1 MSGLYNRPLAMRILL
16 AAKTMGVGGL
26 ERIVVALAR
35 ELHSRGHAVWV
46 VSSGGN
52 LVDEL
57 QRVGTSHVFAPLDIT
72 SPIGVAQSVRQIRRL
87 IVEHHIDL
95 VHSFSATASLAINL
109 ALRVRGA
116 NGLND
121 VRLVSSPMGLQN
133 SPRELQVTTWLRN
146 WFLALGAEQ
155 ILVISPEI
163 RRHLKGVG
171 AREEVLVD
179 FNFVGLDVEAFKPSD
194 QSGDGNPAGLPAPG
208 GWSSDDYGSVRH
220 EFGFPSDALVVS
232 TIGALHPRKSHEL
245 FIDAAVTVSN
255 AEPRA
260 RFMVIGEGVLLP
272 ELRELARSRG
282 HDGRL
287 VFTGVRDDIARLLSA
302 TDVYVKPG
310 VVEGFVGITVLEAL
324 ALGKPVVAFETEDVK
339 LALTDGETG
348 LIVPNGDVA
357 SLADRILYLL
367 ENPSVGS
374 RLGRAGQQLVLQ
386 RFDFG
391 VLARRLEEFYQRV
404 LERPAALTT

>member
-1 MSGLYNRPLAMRILL
+1 MRILL

-35 ELHSRGHAVWV
+35 ELQSRGHAVWV

-52 LVDEL
+52 LVGEL
-57 QRVGTSHVFAPLDIT
+57 QRVGTTHVSAPLDIT

-116 NGLND
+116 NGPND

-171 AREEVLVD
+171 ARDQVLVD
-179 FNFVGLDVEAFKPSD
+179 FNFVGLDVEAFKPAEPSEPSTD
-194 QSGDGNPAGLPAPG
+194 HYA
-208 GWSSDDYGSVRH
+208 SVRR
-220 EFGFPSDALVVS
+220 EFGFPSDALIVS

-245 FIDAAVTVSN
+245 FIEAAVTIS
-255 AEPRA
+255 ATEPRS
-260 RFMVIGEGVLLP
+260 RFLIIGEGELLA
-272 ELRELARSRG
+272 ELQSLARSRG
-282 HDGRL
+282 LEGRL

-324 ALGKPVVAFETEDVK
+324 ALGKPVIAFETEDVK

-348 LIVPNGDVA
+348 LIVPNADVA

-367 ENPSVGS
+367 ANPSVGS
-374 RLGRAGQQLVLQ
+374 RLGQAGQHLVLE

-404 LERPAALTT
+404 LERPAALSQT

>member
-1 MSGLYNRPLAMRILL
+1 MRILL

-26 ERIVVALAR
+26 ERIVVGLAR
-35 ELHSRGHAVWV
+35 ELQSRGHAVWV
-46 VSSGGN
+46 VSSGGE

-57 QRVGTSHVFAPLDIT
+57 RRGGTTHVAAPLEIT
-72 SPIGVAQSVRQIRRL
+72 SPIGVAQAARQIRRL
-87 IVEHHIDL
+87 IVEQRIAL
-95 VHSFSATASLAINL
+95 VHSFSATASVAINL

-116 NGLND
+116 DGLD
-121 VRLVSSPMGLQN
+121 GVRLVSSPMGLQN
-133 SPRELQVTTWLRN
+133 SPRELPVTTWLRN

-179 FNFVGLDVEAFKPSD
+179 FNFVGLDVDAFKQADPGEPSLD
-194 QSGDGNPAGLPAPG
+194 HYA
-208 GWSSDDYGSVRH
+208 SVRR
-220 EFGFPSDALVVS
+220 EFDFPSDALIVS

-245 FIDAAVTVSN
+245 FIEAAVTISA

-260 RFMVIGEGVLLP
+260 RFLLIGEGVLLA
-272 ELRELARSRG
+272 ELQGLVRRTSRLE
-282 HDGRL
+282 GRL
-287 VFTGVRDDIARLLSA
+287 LFTGVREDVARLLSA

-324 ALGKPVVAFETEDVK
+324 ALGKPVIAFETEDVK
-339 LALTDGETG
+339 LALADGETG
-348 LIVPNGDVA
+348 LIAPNGDVA
-357 SLADRILYLL
+357 SLAERIVYLL
-367 ENPSVGS
+367 RNPSVGHA
-374 RLGRAGQQLVLQ
+374 LGQAGQQVVLQ

-391 VLARRLEEFYQRV
+391 VLAGRLG
-404 LERPAALTT
+404 

>member
-1 MSGLYNRPLAMRILL
+1 MRILL

-26 ERIVVALAR
+26 ERIVVGLAH

-46 VSSGGN
+46 VSSGGD

-57 QRVGTSHVFAPLDIT
+57 KRAGTTHIAAPLEIT
-72 SPIGVAQSVRQIRRL
+72 SPIGVAQAARQIRRL
-87 IVEHHIDL
+87 ILEHRIDL
-95 VHSFSATASLAINL
+95 VHSFSATASVAINL
-109 ALRVRGA
+109 ALRLGGA
-116 NGLND
+116 TSLDG

-133 SPRELQVTTWLRN
+133 SPRELPVTTWLRN

-163 RRHLKGVG
+163 RRHLKRVG
-171 AREEVLVD
+171 APEQTLVD
-179 FNFVGLDVEAFKPSD
+179 FNFVGLDVDAFKP
-194 QSGDGNPAGLPAPG
+194 QPEA
-208 GWSSDDYGSVRH
+208 DDRHSVRR

-245 FIDAAVTVSN
+245 FVEAAVSVSA

-260 RFMVIGEGVLLP
+260 RFLVVGEG
-272 ELRELARSRG
+272 ELHAELELLARSRG
-282 HDGRL
+282 LDGRL
-287 VFTGVRDDIARLLSA
+287 VFTGVRDDVARLLAA

-310 VVEGFVGITVLEAL
+310 VVEGFIGITVLEAL
-324 ALGKPVVAFETEDVK
+324 GLGKPVVAFDTEDVK
-339 LALTDGETG
+339 LALTDDQTG

-357 SLADRILYLL
+357 CLAERIVYLL
-367 ENPSVGS
+367 RHPDIGG
-374 RLGRAGQQLVLQ
+374 RLGEAGQRLVLE

-391 VLARRLEEFYQRV
+391 VLARRLEEFYQGV
-404 LERPAALTT
+404 LERPTALAP

>member
-1 MSGLYNRPLAMRILL
+1 MRILL

-26 ERIVVALAR
+26 ERIVVGLAR
-35 ELHSRGHAVWV
+35 ELHGRGHNVWV

-57 QRVGTSHVFAPLDIT
+57 QRAGTTHTTAPLEIT
-72 SPIGVAQSVRQIRRL
+72 SPLGVAQAARQIRRL

-95 VHSFSATASLAINL
+95 VHSFSATASLAINI
-109 ALRVRGA
+109 ALRGRTS
-116 NGLND
+116 NG

-133 SPRELQVTTWLRN
+133 SPRELPVTTWLRN

-163 RRHLKGVG
+163 RRHLRRVG
-171 AREEVLVD
+171 APDQALVD
-179 FNFVGLDVEAFKPSD
+179 FNFVGLDIDAFQPS
-194 QSGDGNPAGLPAPG
+194 P
-208 GWSSDDYGSVRH
+208 DDYLSVRR
-220 EFGFPSDALVVS
+220 EFGFPPDALIVS

-245 FIDAAVTVSN
+245 FIQAAATVSS

-260 RFMVIGEGVLLP
+260 RFLVIGEG
-272 ELRELARSRG
+272 ELRSELELLARAKG
-282 HDGRL
+282 LAEPLH
-287 VFTGVRDDIARLLSA
+287 FTGVRGDVARLLSA

-310 VVEGFVGITVLEAL
+310 VVEGFIGITVLEAL
-324 ALGKPVVAFETEDVK
+324 GLGKPVVAFETEDVK

-348 LIVPNGDVA
+348 LIARNSDVS
-357 SLADRILYLL
+357 SLAERIVYLL
-367 ENPSVGS
+367 RNPSVGNA
-374 RLGRAGQQLVLQ
+374 LGLAGQQVVLQ

-391 VLARRLEEFYQRV
+391 VLAGRLEEFYQGV
-404 LERPAALTT
+404 LERPTALTT

>member
-1 MSGLYNRPLAMRILL
+1 MRILL

-35 ELHSRGHAVWV
+35 ELQSRGHAVWV
-46 VSSGGN
+46 GSSGGN

-57 QRVGTSHVFAPLDIT
+57 ERVCTTHVSAPLDIT

-116 NGLND
+116 NGLNA

-179 FNFVGLDVEAFKPSD
+179 FNFVGLDVEAFKPTEPSE
-194 QSGDGNPAGLPAPG
+194 
-208 GWSSDDYGSVRH
+208 SSPDHYASVRR
-220 EFGFPSDALVVS
+220 EFSFAPDAVVVS
-232 TIGALHPRKSHEL
+232 TIGALSPRKSHEL
-245 FIDAAVTVSN
+245 FIEAAATISA

-260 RFMVIGEGVLLP
+260 CFLIIGE
-272 ELRELARSRG
+272 
-282 HDGRL
+282 
-287 VFTGVRDDIARLLSA
+287 
-302 TDVYVKPG
+302 
-310 VVEGFVGITVLEAL
+310 
-324 ALGKPVVAFETEDVK
+324 
-339 LALTDGETG
+339 
-348 LIVPNGDVA
+348 
-357 SLADRILYLL
+357 
-367 ENPSVGS
+367 
-374 RLGRAGQQLVLQ
+374 
-386 RFDFG
+386 
-391 VLARRLEEFYQRV
+391 
-404 LERPAALTT
+404 